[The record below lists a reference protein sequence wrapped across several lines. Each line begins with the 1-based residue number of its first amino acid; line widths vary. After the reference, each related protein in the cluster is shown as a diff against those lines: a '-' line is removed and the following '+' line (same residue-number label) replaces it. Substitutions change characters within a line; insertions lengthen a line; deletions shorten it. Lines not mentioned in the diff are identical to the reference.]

1 MQWDI
6 RDRMT
11 RIHNGSP
18 LPPLQPET
26 NVQGAGASDRTSQ
39 AARLAPG
46 GSDEP
51 PVRDVLVSYD
61 DFKQRRQLRRR
72 VIAAFEKLE
81 QARTLDGEC
90 RVVPHVPPATD
101 DETP

>member
-6 RDRMT
+6 RERMT
-11 RIHNGSP
+11 RIHNPSP
-18 LPPLQPET
+18 LPPLQPEP
-26 NVQGAGASDRTSQ
+26 NVQGAGASDRTTQ

-46 GSDEP
+46 GSEEP

-72 VIAAFEKLE
+72 VRAAFEKLE
-81 QARTLDGEC
+81 RARTLEGEC
-90 RVVPHVPPATD
+90 RAVTHMPPRD
-101 DETP
+101 V